1 MKEIPV
7 KIYGMALTKG
17 NDILLSIFNSSEVK
31 LLTNAGEIKPFIT
44 VAPLITTGIRVT
56 NKNDIILGAME
67 KDTYKLTNKKC
78 REIIVF
84 GENKKEKQSYQ
95 YNKRK
100 QRLFTIPF
108 RIKDVNSDIV
118 VIDRASDDDGRVV
131 VLGKEGDV
139 KWFYQGHPQ
148 INTEDKSFDPC
159 DIVTTSVGNI
169 IVADYNN
176 HTLHVISGE
185 GELLTYKVMLD
196 QGVIFP
202 WSLHIDTLGQLWVG
216 CTIYEGQFDAKVH
229 IVKL

>member
-44 VAPLITTGIRVT
+44 VAPLITTGIHVT
-56 NKNDIILGAME
+56 NNNDIILGAME

-100 QRLFTIPF
+100 QRLFTLPF
-108 RIKDVNSDIV
+108 RITDVNSDIL
-118 VIDRASDDDGRVV
+118 VIDCTSNDDGRVV
-131 VLGKEGDV
+131 VLG
-139 KWFYQGHPQ
+139 
-148 INTEDKSFDPC
+148 
-159 DIVTTSVGNI
+159 
-169 IVADYNN
+169 
-176 HTLHVISGE
+176 
-185 GELLTYKVMLD
+185 
-196 QGVIFP
+196 
-202 WSLHIDTLGQLWVG
+202 
-216 CTIYEGQFDAKVH
+216 
-229 IVKL
+229 

>member
-1 MKEIPV
+1 
-7 KIYGMALTKG
+7 MALTKG

-44 VAPLITTGIRVT
+44 VAPLITTGIHVT
-56 NKNDIILGAME
+56 NNNDIILGAME

-100 QRLFTIPF
+100 QRLFTLPF
-108 RIKDVNSDIV
+108 RITDVNSDIL
-118 VIDRASDDDGRVV
+118 VIDCTSNDDGRVV

-139 KWFYQGHPQ
+139 KWIYQGHPE
-148 INTEDKSFDPC
+148 INTGDKPFHPC
-159 DIVTTSVGNI
+159 DIVTTSVGNA
-169 IVADYNN
+169 IVADRSN
-176 HTLHVISGE
+176 HILHVISGE
-185 GELLTYKVMLD
+185 GGQLLTYKIMSD
-196 QGVIFP
+196 HGVIIP
-202 WSLHIDTLGQLWVG
+202 LSLAIDTSGRLLVG
-216 CTIYEGQFDAKVH
+216 CNTPKGEYDAKVH